1 MQMMQGWLI
10 ATAAAKCRDKTFA
23 FLENNALNAVT
34 QNMAVRKIRE
44 SNRISKED
52 KEKAKQFKK

>member
-1 MQMMQGWLI
+1 MMQGWLV

-23 FLENNALNAVT
+23 FLADNDLNDAT

-52 KEKAKQFKK
+52 KDLAVKFKR